1 MNVSSGTKLKQEFSS
16 NYKSFDGPSELNDDC
31 PTNGFTCDSNKNSEA
46 FQLNELTSGSSD
58 LLDQSSSKLKETDED
73 RCGRDHPVHVYAFSI
88 ILAVGVTIA
97 LVLENHLDATLVS
110 IKGVV
115 SDHELCTVLSE
126 KVLRDGGS
134 SVDAAIAGTLCLG
147 VVHPHVSGVGGGGVM
162 LIHKIRQNETRVINF
177 QGSAPNGLREEMLQ
191 NASEIKAGLLVG
203 VPGMLMGLHHAHSLY
218 GRFSWENVVSRA
230 AAVARE
236 GFNVSQSLAAAIS
249 QVEGEQLV
257 GRFRDL
263 FIPNGQPLSPGSY
276 LRMPGVAEVLQAGLF
291 SFYHGNVSQELEDE
305 VRANGG
311 VLSSED
317 LRNYSAEVQQPLE
330 GLYNAL
336 IAALN
341 LLESLHLGENNVTEN
356 KTYHWINEAL
366 TTALSMA
373 HGLGD
378 PEYSSSVSELLS
390 VMISKNHTEVLR
402 QKMDFQSSDY
412 NSTVY
417 SPLTELLTSQ
427 IVVMGPDDLVVSVAS
442 SLNRPFGSRI
452 VTRSGVILNSLVV
465 DFFWPN
471 QSRGQPLTN
480 KKNRVEP
487 GKRPLSFLM
496 PSMIVPA
503 WSRCGTYMALSSS
516 GGPNRLSEI
525 TQMLDSVL
533 FHHKQRNDSL
543 SWRGR

>member
-1 MNVSSGTKLKQEFSS
+1 CAAPALRPVDLPPPRGPRTGRS
-16 NYKSFDGPSELNDDC
+16 NNTCPAMPSN
-31 PTNGFTCDSNKNSEA
+31 A
-46 FQLNELTSGSSD
+46 RILNELTSGSSD

-97 LVLENHLDATLVS
+97 LFADPVS

-236 GFNVSQSLAAAIS
+236 GFNVSQSL
-249 QVEGEQLV
+249 GEQLV

-305 VRANGG
+305 VIHTNSFFSSTRLEKYIHLLYTIIYNISLL
-311 VLSSED
+311 VLEFIIQVPSLPSVG
-317 LRNYSAEVQQPLE
+317 A
-330 GLYNAL
+330 AL

-356 KTYHWINEAL
+356 KTYHWINEVL
-366 TTALSMA
+366 HVHTDTAKSGIFKM
-373 HGLGD
+373 
-378 PEYSSSVSELLS
+378 Y
-390 VMISKNHTEVLR
+390 NHTEVLR

-427 IVVMGPDDLVVSVAS
+427 IVVMGPDDLVVS
-442 SLNRPFGSRI
+442 LNRPFGSRI

-480 KKNRVEP
+480 KP

-525 TQMLDSVL
+525 TQMLDSPHGLLVWKYDIM
-533 FHHKQRNDSL
+533 FSR
-543 SWRGR
+543 

>member
-1 MNVSSGTKLKQEFSS
+1 
-16 NYKSFDGPSELNDDC
+16 D
-31 PTNGFTCDSNKNSEA
+31 A

-97 LVLENHLDATLVS
+97 LFADPVS

-236 GFNVSQSLAAAIS
+236 GFNSLHHTDFYLS
-249 QVEGEQLV
+249 LMFKDLL

-330 GLYNAL
+330 GLYNVPSLPSVGAAL

-390 VMISKNHTEVLR
+390 
-402 QKMDFQSSDY
+402 KMDFQSSDY

-480 KKNRVEP
+480 KP

-525 TQMLDSVL
+525 TQMLDSPHGLLVWKYDIIISH
-533 FHHKQRNDSL
+533 FIFFF
-543 SWRGR
+543 

>member
-330 GLYNAL
+330 GLYNEFIIQVPSLPSVGAAL

-390 VMISKNHTEVLR
+390 VMI
-402 QKMDFQSSDY
+402 
-412 NSTVY
+412 
-417 SPLTELLTSQ
+417 
-427 IVVMGPDDLVVSVAS
+427 S